1 MHISILSS
9 KRREIPLERLPAV
22 YDPEQQLNVVY
33 VDGCATPAVDSVGVP
48 AKRIPRTKADPGDDD
63 PDPAGESLY

>member
-33 VDGCATPAVDSVGVP
+33 VDGCATPAVTQSGYLP
-48 AKRIPRTKADPGDDD
+48 TNSKTKADPGDDD